1 MIVCFKIRN
10 YRSYKDEVEFSMLA
24 DDNEINE
31 HNTTVV
37 KLIDGEEIKLLRF
50 SGIFGANASGKSNVI
65 YALEALVRMIID
77 SCKYSI
83 REPIEYYDPFLLSST
98 SAKENIYFSL
108 TFIHRRR
115 MYIYEVE
122 YNRRYFVF
130 ERLQIWNS
138 GQYTECYHIERYGVN
153 NQIII
158 NPVLK
163 KLYDF
168 SNDVENIS
176 IPCNQLFL
184 SHVSYLP
191 YNELSIVHFYFK
203 NYLTF
208 TIHSDIDLEV
218 NNKYAIG
225 LLSSTTS
232 FNTVMRR
239 LERLINVA
247 DIGVSRIVVKKISK
261 SSFRFPKGIPTSE
274 KNRFIENN
282 KWGIQFKHRNADK
295 RLLMSSFFEPENE
308 SVGTKHLFN
317 IGLKTLLALEKGTV
331 LAIDEMNLAIH
342 PMLFKYLVSMFTN
355 PKANKK
361 NAQLIFTTHD
371 ASIAGEN
378 FMRPDQ
384 IWFSQ
389 KNENGVSELF
399 CAIDFEEV
407 DFCTPIEMWYRTGRF
422 GAIPSIESMDFIFE
436 DDES

>member
-1 MIVCFKIRN
+1 MIVNFKIKN
-10 YRSYKDEVEFSMLA
+10 YRSYKDEVEYSMLA
-24 DDNEINE
+24 DDNENNE
-31 HNTTVV
+31 KNSTVI
-37 KLIDGEEIKLLRF
+37 KLIDGEEIKILRF

-65 YALEALVRMIID
+65 YALEALVRMIMD
-77 SCKYSI
+77 SRKYPI
-83 REPIEYYDPFLLSST
+83 RETIEYYDPFKLSST
-98 SAKENIYFSL
+98 SAKENIFFSL
-108 TFIHRRR
+108 TFIQRRR
-115 MYIYEVE
+115 MYVYEVE
-122 YNRRYFVF
+122 YNTKIIVN
-130 ERLQIWNS
+130 ERLLLRDKGEFINCFD
-138 GQYTECYHIERYGVN
+138 TEVNGWN
-153 NQIII
+153 NQIKV
-158 NPVLK
+158 NPMLK
-163 KLYDF
+163 KLFDF
-168 SNDVENIS
+168 TNDLEHMY
-176 IPCNQLFL
+176 IPRNHLFL
-184 SHVSYLP
+184 SYLP
-191 YNELSIVHFYFK
+191 FIPLNELTHIYYYFK
-203 NYLTF
+203 KYLLF

-218 NNKYAIG
+218 NSKYAID
-225 LLSSTTS
+225 LLSTTDAY
-232 FNTVMRR
+232 NIVMKR
-239 LERLINVA
+239 LRKLINIS
-247 DIGVSRIVVKKISK
+247 DIGVSNILVKKNLK
-261 SSFRFPKGIPTSE
+261 SSFKFPKGIPTSE

-342 PMLFKYLVSMFTN
+342 PMLFKYLVSMFAN
-355 PKANKK
+355 PIANKK

-422 GAIPSIESMDFIFE
+422 GAIPSINSMDYIFN
-436 DDES
+436 DDEE